1 MIFQKWNSIVHSE
14 ARLISIRVIS
24 WIYYLYYHH
33 IKYIFCPI
41 VKYFNEHTLIVLND
55 KYFNNFGPVPV
66 TRFDPLIHQV
76 LYIGHQS
83 IFSFDTLVI
92 KRVEKY
98 LIKNK
103 STKRRKIL
111 YPRRG
116 TTLLVKSI
124 SPTFSGSVARI
135 RLNGNKH
142 RPNGRSYRSDEF
154 SSRFSSDLIGAA
166 ILIGRTRWNRVS
178 FSRYS
183 VRTHSNKGKF
193 VYSCVHVAEMLSL
206 GSVVPVLVQLK
217 GDFFVNY
224 SIEPIMRLSRREKW

>member
-1 MIFQKWNSIVHSE
+1 MI
-14 ARLISIRVIS
+14 A
-24 WIYYLYYHH
+24 
-33 IKYIFCPI
+33 
-41 VKYFNEHTLIVLND
+41 LND

-66 TRFDPLIHQV
+66 TRFDPSIHQV
-76 LYIGHQS
+76 PYIGHQS

-92 KRVEKY
+92 KRIEEY

-124 SPTFSGSVARI
+124 SPTFSGTVPRI
-135 RLNGNKH
+135 RLNGKKH
-142 RPNGRSYRSDEF
+142 RPNERSYRSDEF

-166 ILIGRTRWNRVS
+166 ILIGRIRWNRVS

-193 VYSCVHVAEMLSL
+193 VYGCVHQVVVARIGRSSAGLI
-206 GSVVPVLVQLK
+206 K
-217 GDFFVNY
+217 
-224 SIEPIMRLSRREKW
+224 RRFLC